1 MLKKE
6 GIIVRTQYPFEF
18 IVNQKNR
25 GTFVIK
31 KTLKGDLIYNL
42 GKERGLGFFL
52 NKNSG
57 HLRPFRLKNSIMEN
71 IGKVKRAKLENLPEK
86 IVETVKA
93 FQNGVLPPWNMLNI
107 EKYALFFAI
116 ADMCKNISWDWRDI
130 PILYNK
136 KTKLFEPIALG
147 FFDETKARS
156 IRELQNFLTLILH

>member
-1 MLKKE
+1 
-6 GIIVRTQYPFEF
+6 
-18 IVNQKNR
+18 
-25 GTFVIK
+25 
-31 KTLKGDLIYNL
+31 
-42 GKERGLGFFL
+42 
-52 NKNSG
+52 
-57 HLRPFRLKNSIMEN
+57 MEN
-71 IGKVKRAKLENLPEK
+71 IGKVKRAKRENLPEK

-136 KTKLFEPIALG
+136 NTKLFEPIALG

-156 IRELQNFLTLILH
+156 FREQQNILTLRDLDQFVNLGPYVALFKNDEFVRKYLSTLNRLSGKDYINNLLKNNMTLLHMAHWMNLKELLLKNTLPIAY